1 MNLFTVLLKRLH
13 IRHTAAY
20 STKLYEEHPYR
31 NTLYGLSSLLS
42 KYHVTNQGLRI
53 TDKSSISKLPCPC
66 IAQFS
71 NDFVLVTKISS
82 THVEYEWNENH
93 LSSSLDE
100 FKERWSGVILAIL
113 PDSESVEPDYEEHR
127 QKAWLN
133 RGKHLLLL
141 AACMAII
148 AIAIWQNHEQLAMW
162 RLPLLALYLAG
173 AYVSYL
179 LLLHQLHVSNKTA
192 QKMCS
197 LLKKNSCTDVL
208 DTPAARLFGVV
219 SWSEIGFGYFIAGAL
234 SMLVIPNSIHLQ
246 MMLAGCAIPFT
257 FWSVWYQWKRAH
269 QWCTLCLVVQSIL
282 LVQAIVFCV
291 ANTLV
296 SQDCSWPAALSSLCL
311 LPISVVGTN
320 LIVALLEQQKEAKHW
335 KYSYRRIKANTH
347 IYEALQQEQPSHP
360 DDSTATTIGFGKKDS
375 KHVVTV
381 FSNPYCNPCARLH
394 PHVHALLDA
403 GIRVQYIFS
412 AFNEELLETN
422 RYLIAAYQQLGEKKA
437 LQIFDAWYKAENKDQ
452 DSFFKA
458 FNLDISTE
466 DVQNE
471 LDRHSKWKETEG
483 LHATPTILIDGKEM
497 NEIYVIED
505 FEEIL

>member
-13 IRHTAAY
+13 IRHTIEY
-20 STKLYEEHPYR
+20 SAKLYEEHPYR

-42 KYHVTNQGLRI
+42 KYHITNQGLRI
-53 TDKSSISKLPCPC
+53 TDKSSVTKLPCPC

-71 NDFVLVTKISS
+71 NDFVLVTKITS

-100 FKERWSGVILAIL
+100 FKEKWSGVILAIL
-113 PDSESVEPDYEEHR
+113 PDSDSVEPDYEEHR

-133 RGKHLLLL
+133 RGKHLLLI
-141 AACMAII
+141 AACCTMVGI
-148 AIAIWQNHEQLAMW
+148 AGWQNHEQLKW
-162 RLPLLALYLAG
+162 WKLPLFVLYIAG

-197 LLKKNSCTDVL
+197 LLKKSSCTDVL
-208 DTPAARLFGVV
+208 DTPAARLLGVV
-219 SWSEIGFGYFIAGAL
+219 SWSEIGFGYFFTGAL
-234 SMLVIPNSIHLQ
+234 SMLVIPDSLLQQ
-246 MMLAGCAIPFT
+246 MMLAVCALPFT
-257 FWSVWYQWKRAH
+257 FWSVWYQRKQAH
-269 QWCTLCLVVQSIL
+269 QWCTLCLVVQIIL
-282 LVQAIVFCV
+282 LVQAIIFCV
-291 ANTLV
+291 ASAFVLHDYSCSTTLF
-296 SQDCSWPAALSSLCL
+296 SLCL
-311 LPISVVGTN
+311 LAISVVGTN
-320 LIVALLEQQKEAKHW
+320 LIIGLIEQQKEMKHW
-335 KYSYRRIKANTH
+335 KYSYRRVKANTH
-347 IYEALQQEQPSHP
+347 IFNALQKEQPLHP
-360 DDSTATTIGFGKKDS
+360 DDFTATTISFGKKDS
-375 KHVVTV
+375 EHVVTV

-412 AFNEELLETN
+412 AFNDELLETN

-437 LQIFDAWYKAENKDQ
+437 FQIFDAWYKEENKNQ
-452 DSFFKA
+452 NSFFKA

-471 LDRHSKWKETEG
+471 LDRHAKWKETEG

-497 NEIYVIED
+497 NDFYEID
-505 FEEIL
+505 DLEEIL